1 MDSQGNGEVMRRM
14 VEVFNTGDLSVVDSL
29 VSPDYVDHQGIDGV
43 ERFGADGFS
52 NVVTLARRAH
62 PRLRVEVQEL
72 TINGDQEL
80 TINGDRV
87 VARLIWF
94 ESELV
99 QKSTSKKSY
108 EVHRRT
114 IETVRFAGGQAV
126 EHWGERLD

>member
-72 TINGDQEL
+72 TINGD
-80 TINGDRV
+80 RV

-99 QKSTSKKSY
+99 QNSTSKKSY

>member
-72 TINGDQEL
+72 TV
-80 TINGDRV
+80 NGDRV

-99 QKSTSKKSY
+99 QNSTSKKSY
-108 EVHRRT
+108 EAHRWT

>member
-72 TINGDQEL
+72 TINGD
-80 TINGDRV
+80 RV

>member
-43 ERFGADGFS
+43 EKFGADGFS

-72 TINGDQEL
+72 TV
-80 TINGDRV
+80 NGDRV
-87 VARLIWF
+87 AARPSWF

-99 QKSTSKKSY
+99 QNSISNKSY
-108 EVHRRT
+108 EAQRRT